1 MTMTWRD
8 RRVFN
13 WGMAKPK
20 TKRKAPETAKPPA
33 AKNRPAPKKAA
44 KPAPKAFAKAA
55 ARPTAKPAP
64 KAAPKAS
71 AKKPA
76 KPAAKASAKK
86 PVATSRAA
94 KTPAAA
100 SRAAKTPAAATP
112 PARPARAKT
121 EAGGWVATGREWGP
135 GSHLDRGLA
144 LHRAGKLVEARD
156 AYERAIASEDGGTF
170 PKLQLLQVLDAL
182 AAGWAGGHFMRGMYL
197 HRAGRTPEAASAVAR
212 ATALAPTDGDS
223 WYNLACYRALL
234 GEKPAALY
242 ALAAAIR
249 IDPSNAATARDDGD
263 FASLARDH
271 DFAKLTR
278 ASA

>member
-1 MTMTWRD
+1 MLALVDELKGRGVVG
-8 RRVFN
+8 RVNVVLSPVISTCEARARLLQEDF
-13 WGMAKPK
+13 
-20 TKRKAPETAKPPA
+20 
-33 AKNRPAPKKAA
+33 
-44 KPAPKAFAKAA
+44 AA
-55 ARPTAKPAP
+55 AEV
-64 KAAPKAS
+64 AA
-71 AKKPA
+71 
-76 KPAAKASAKK
+76 
-86 PVATSRAA
+86 R
-94 KTPAAA
+94 
-100 SRAAKTPAAATP
+100 
-112 PARPARAKT
+112 
-121 EAGGWVATGREWGP
+121 EAVE
-135 GSHLDRGLA
+135 LDGTD
-144 LHRAGKLVEARD
+144 VEAWRLVALATAAQD
-156 AYERAIASEDGGTF
+156 RVDDAIAAIDR
-170 PKLQLLQVLDAL
+170 VVAL